1 MMPRSPDTSVVVAGL
16 STWHSD
22 HGVALSI
29 LADRPVGIQ
38 HVITESYAV
47 LTRLPKGRGVA
58 PNIAL
63 RSLRSAF
70 GTDRLTLNSTELDD
84 LLSRLAS
91 SGVSGGATYDAVVA
105 ETARLGH
112 HQLVSLDTRAAQTY
126 EAVGV
131 QYMLL
136 GT

>member
-1 MMPRSPDTSVVVAGL
+1 MMRRSPDTSVVVAGL
-16 STWHSD
+16 STWHND
-22 HGVALSI
+22 HGIALPI
-29 LADRPVGIQ
+29 LADHPIGIQ

-47 LTRLPKGRGVA
+47 MTRLPKGRGIA

-70 GTDRLTLNSTELDD
+70 GTDRLTLNPIELDD
-84 LLSRLAS
+84 LLDRLAS

-105 ETARLGH
+105 ETARIGNTE
-112 HQLVSLDTRAAQTY
+112 LVSLDARAVQTY

-131 QYMLL
+131 RYRLL
-136 GT
+136 AT